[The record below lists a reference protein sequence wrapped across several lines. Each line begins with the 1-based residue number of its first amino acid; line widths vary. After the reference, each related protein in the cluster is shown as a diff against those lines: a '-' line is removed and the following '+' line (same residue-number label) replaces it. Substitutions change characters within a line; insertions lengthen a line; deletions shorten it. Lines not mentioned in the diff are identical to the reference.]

1 MLTFERNIFRQ
12 IYEHLIDYLHT
23 FSCGCEQSSCYNL
36 ILEVWNCSCR
46 DPRNRS
52 RCKIRCK
59 DNVDLL
65 YILKRYQKMCMN
77 CPANENQDVIPFWI
91 KISIFKSYSN
101 NHLRPSV
108 MFLTLKTLNWP
119 VVSLK
124 GLSIE
129 TYMWGCVEFMLLQEL
144 KVGDA
149 GDESEALPWTYSVL
163 HISL

>member
-1 MLTFERNIFRQ
+1 MLTFHRNIFRQ
-12 IYEHLIDYLHT
+12 IYKHLNDYLHM

-46 DPRNRS
+46 DQCSCCRS
-52 RCKIRCK
+52 KIRCK

-65 YILKRYQKMCMN
+65 YSLKRFKRGVRTVLPIRIKMKYL
-77 CPANENQDVIPFWI
+77 IFFI
-91 KISIFKSYSN
+91 KINIFKSYSN

-119 VVSLK
+119 MVSLK

-129 TYMWGCVEFMLLQEL
+129 TY
-144 KVGDA
+144 K
-149 GDESEALPWTYSVL
+149 
-163 HISL
+163 